1 MKNLLIVFVLFI
13 TASVSA
19 QTYQD
24 EKKMVKSTSLE
35 SSNEQLNFLNNNSK
49 TQGFQVNQRNSV
61 IIDQVGQGDIA
72 QVAIISNNSEVNLL
86 QDGFANKS
94 FIYLRADFIRENVQ
108 QIGNNNLFFD
118 YSGHGAQLHEVNLI
132 QDGNYNAVIS
142 VGRNSISERL
152 QLKQTGIGKRAFIIH
167 N

>member
-1 MKNLLIVFVLFI
+1 MKNLLIFYVLLF
-13 TASVSA
+13 TVSICA

-24 EKKMVKSTSLE
+24 DKKMINSTSLDT
-35 SSNEQLNFLNNNSK
+35 SNEQLNFLTNITNNK
-49 TQGFQVNQRNSV
+49 GFQINQGNSV
-61 IIDQVGQGDIA
+61 FIDQVGQGNIA

-94 FIYLRADFIRENVQ
+94 FINLRADFIRENVQ

-132 QDGNYNAVIS
+132 QDGSYNAVIS